1 MTIKNR
7 GLGRGLEA
15 LLVNVPT
22 LKDAQEQVLIEVE
35 HNESAINSTD
45 NAAIQQETETAQIDA
60 QANSKEVFHLL
71 QEAESLRSL
80 LIEFEEILLNR

>member
-22 LKDAQEQVLIEVE
+22 LKDDQEQILVNDRDVE
-35 HNESAINSTD
+35 HNELAINNSDSAT
-45 NAAIQQETETAQIDA
+45 IQEATQMGVQV
-60 QANSKEVFHLL
+60 NSKHVSNLL
-71 QEAESLRSL
+71 QEAENLRAL

>member
-22 LKDAQEQVLIEVE
+22 LKDAQEQILINDRDVE
-35 HNESAINSTD
+35 HNELAINNSDSAT
-45 NAAIQQETETAQIDA
+45 IQETTQMDVQI
-60 QANSKEVFHLL
+60 NSKHISNLL
-71 QEAESLRSL
+71 QEAESLRAL
-80 LIEFEEILLNR
+80 LIEFEEILINR

>member
-22 LKDAQEQVLIEVE
+22 LKDAQEQILVNDRDVE
-35 HNESAINSTD
+35 HNELAINNSDSAT
-45 NAAIQQETETAQIDA
+45 IQEATQMGVQV
-60 QANSKEVFHLL
+60 NSKHVSNLL
-71 QEAESLRSL
+71 QEAENLRAL

>member
-22 LKDAQEQVLIEVE
+22 LKDAQEQILINDRDVE
-35 HNESAINSTD
+35 HNELAINNSDSAT
-45 NAAIQQETETAQIDA
+45 IQEATQMGVQV
-60 QANSKEVFHLL
+60 NSKHVSNLL
-71 QEAESLRSL
+71 QEAENLRAL

>member
-22 LKDAQEQVLIEVE
+22 LKDAQEQILVNDRDVE
-35 HNESAINSTD
+35 HNELAINNSDSAT
-45 NAAIQQETETAQIDA
+45 IQETTQIDV
-60 QANSKEVFHLL
+60 QVNSKHISNLL
-71 QEAESLRSL
+71 QEAESLRAL
-80 LIEFEEILLNR
+80 LIEFEEKLLNR

>member
-22 LKDAQEQVLIEVE
+22 LKDAQEQILVNDRDVE
-35 HNESAINSTD
+35 HNELAINNSDSAT
-45 NAAIQQETETAQIDA
+45 IQETTQMGV
-60 QANSKEVFHLL
+60 QVNSKHVSNLL
-71 QEAESLRSL
+71 QEAESLRAL